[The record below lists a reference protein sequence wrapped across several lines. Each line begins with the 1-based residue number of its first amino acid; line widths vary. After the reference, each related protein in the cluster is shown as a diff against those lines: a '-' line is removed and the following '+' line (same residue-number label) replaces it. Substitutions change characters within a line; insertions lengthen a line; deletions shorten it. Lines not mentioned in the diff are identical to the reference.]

1 MFERYHFYYLKLACS
16 GAGQRPALPG
26 KTFISYLKYSLSGM
40 AKIVLM
46 SIIAIFMLPVS
57 VIHAAD
63 VSLIYCDTP
72 PAGEQYYTACIAC
85 SNLDGNPGDELV
97 LSDDYGAYQIL
108 SWDSINMEF
117 IEKWVSNPEFEIHR
131 VIKIF
136 LPPVSSNESAF
147 LVFLDTLDDLHLF
160 QWMEYMVSDVG
171 VIHFNS
177 TPGNEWVKDFTAG
190 EFSSKLSG
198 WEMITLRCGSIAFDG
213 ISFTYG
219 ILNTGNFTPELR
231 QHAAAI
237 LFNIEKESHLE
248 IDHYMGD
255 KPQGLLIVSDNPA
268 SDGHYRI
275 HKTYPPFNKY
285 RQFRLPANNVEKIG
299 WAGQIDKSGIS
310 YLTYFVRSEDADSKI
325 SFFRMDDNPA
335 TIFDV
340 SVPSNTSKWVL
351 GDINGD
357 GTRELIVLDF
367 LGKLSVFD
375 LSNAL

>member
-1 MFERYHFYYLKLACS
+1 MIRVT
-16 GAGQRPALPG
+16 AGI
-26 KTFISYLKYSLSGM
+26 F
-40 AKIVLM
+40 KILLIG
-46 SIIAIFMLPVS
+46 IIAIFMLPVS
-57 VIHAAD
+57 VILAAD
-63 VSLIYCDTP
+63 ATLIYSGTP

-97 LSDDYGAYQIL
+97 ITDDYAAFQIL
-108 SWDSINMEF
+108 SWDSKNMEF
-117 IEKWVSNPEFEIHR
+117 VERWVSNPEFEIHR
-131 VIKIF
+131 VKNIF
-136 LPPVSSNESAF
+136 IPHVSSNENAF
-147 LVFLDTLDDLHLF
+147 LLFLNTVDDLHLF
-160 QWMEYMVSDVG
+160 QWMEYMVSDVD
-171 VIHFNS
+171 VIHINGA
-177 TPGNEWVKDFTAG
+177 PGNEWVKDFTAG
-190 EFSSKLSG
+190 EFILKLSG
-198 WEMITLRCGSIAFDG
+198 WEMITLRCGSISFG
-213 ISFTYG
+213 EISFTYG

-237 LFNIEKESHLE
+237 LFNIERESHLE
-248 IDHYMGD
+248 IDHYMD
-255 KPQGLLIVSDNPA
+255 DELQGLLIVSDNPA

-299 WAGQIDKSGIS
+299 WSGQIDKSGSS

-325 SFFRMDDNPA
+325 HFFKMDDNPA
-335 TIFDV
+335 TVFDV

-351 GDINGD
+351 GDIDGD